1 MRVDFFSK
9 HTRSIGQL
17 VQRLEEKP
25 RHTRIVREPQIPWP
39 GTQDTRVQPDVLTF
53 TPDPRDVR
61 KTYLTYYEIYTG
73 KSDTPHGKIQR
84 QAQAWFAVVDELNK
98 RRGEAVYHPRFVFWN
113 TRTNTYNKVK
123 P

>member
-1 MRVDFFSK
+1 MRADFFSK

-17 VQRLEEKP
+17 IQRLEEKP

-53 TPDPRDVR
+53 TPDPRDIR

-73 KSDTPHGKIQR
+73 KSDAPHGKVHR
-84 QAQAWFAVVDELNK
+84 QAAAWFSTVRELNK
-98 RRGEAVYHPRFVFWN
+98 NAGGMEYKPRFVFWN
-113 TRTNTYNKVK
+113 VRANTYDRVR